1 MKSFLSLTL
10 SGITGGLICFG
21 ALHLT
26 SEKSFGYQ
34 GVEQVSTL
42 TTVNTG
48 PDFAA
53 AAEAAQKVVVLI
65 EAAESAENAQ
75 LRRRQDPMQ
84 QLFEQFGLNGDAF
97 GYGFGGSMIR
107 KGAGSGVII
116 SKDGYILTNNHL
128 VQGVTSVVVGLST
141 GRLTPGRVVARD
153 FLLDLALVRITA
165 PDLVPAEFSRRASF
179 EIGETVIAIGNPLAL
194 KGGSTVTVGVI
205 SALDRSVLT
214 PEGETLYDLLQTDAA
229 INPGNSGG
237 PLVDRYGQVVGI
249 NVAIAPSAQAISY
262 AIAMEA
268 VTPHLQSMMDRG
280 SVLRPD
286 LGLIPLTIT
295 PSVAASFDLESDRGI
310 LALSVDPAKPAGRA
324 GLQSGDVVTAIDN
337 HPLYNIGDFWHA
349 VSRASD
355 QMSFQITT
363 QGKAGTGTITVSRPG
378 PARP

>member
-1 MKSFLSLTL
+1 MLTALYSRNGARPDRTRWFAWGLFSLSLL
-10 SGITGGLICFG
+10 SLCTPANGAGHNPNESTSLTELSVPAVVAKVRPSVVTVLTRGIP
-21 ALHLT
+21 
-26 SEKSFGYQ
+26 Q
-34 GVEQVSTL
+34 
-42 TTVNTG
+42 
-48 PDFAA
+48 
-53 AAEAAQKVVVLI
+53 
-65 EAAESAENAQ
+65 
-75 LRRRQDPMQ
+75 
-84 QLFEQFGLNGDAF
+84 
-97 GYGFGGSMIR
+97 GGSQH
-107 KGAGSGVII
+107 GAPPGSGSGVIL
-116 SKDGYILTNNHL
+116 DAGGHILTNNHL

-355 QMSFQITT
+355 QLSFQITT